1 MAESRKDNT
10 GLIDLSAYISKNI
23 SALPSRMV
31 EGIRMYLGYNA
42 VYGIRE
48 LDNAGKTRIIELF
61 GDSRY
66 KRDHI
71 LYKEKLAKT
80 NLFEMQFSR
89 IVEESATSNKMVWR
103 MQDLGHKP
111 EEFFETEYGQRA
123 GKSGFGYI
131 AMIVPTQPLCVYYH
145 SLSIYKSKI
154 KGDFTDEE
162 LSLLESLAALY
173 NVLFAAYLENLRHQA
188 LKAVFNYK
196 ITDGKRQVCIM
207 DTHFDPIF
215 KTSGFEQAIG
225 KLFKKGSWT
234 DFVLDVIV
242 EIDDASSAVY
252 YEKDFE
258 EKNVRLRVCVYV
270 PDTELS
276 NFDMKLINVTIDEL
290 CRTDE
295 EEVKLSADLSGY
307 GFTARENEV
316 LEFILQGMSIDEISD
331 KLFISKPTVRTHIS
345 HIYKKL
351 GVNSRLEVMSIL
363 G

>member
-1 MAESRKDNT
+1 MAERRKDNT
-10 GLIDLSAYISKNI
+10 VLIDLSAYISKNI

-111 EEFFETEYGQRA
+111 DEFFETEYGQHA

-131 AMIVPTQPLCVYYH
+131 AMIVPTQPLGVYYH

-173 NVLFAAYLENLRHQA
+173 NVLFAAYIENLRHQA

-225 KLFKKGSWT
+225 KLFKKKIMDGFCAGHYCRYRRCLQRS
-234 DFVLDVIV
+234 VL
-242 EIDDASSAVY
+242 
-252 YEKDFE
+252 
-258 EKNVRLRVCVYV
+258 
-270 PDTELS
+270 
-276 NFDMKLINVTIDEL
+276 
-290 CRTDE
+290 
-295 EEVKLSADLSGY
+295 
-307 GFTARENEV
+307 
-316 LEFILQGMSIDEISD
+316 
-331 KLFISKPTVRTHIS
+331 
-345 HIYKKL
+345 
-351 GVNSRLEVMSIL
+351 
-363 G
+363 